1 MRFLVVLLA
10 WAFTAPAR
18 ADVGVGAAVGNEDET
33 ILFPIRL
40 SSVIIEPYLG
50 YRESDGKFRR
60 NTSSAESLEVG
71 VGVFGLL
78 MRGDNLSIY
87 YGARLADIRGEEFIQ
102 INEPNTFPETQ
113 TDIDGYRVTP
123 TVGLQYTIS
132 RVTIGA
138 EIGLIYEEIDS
149 RSTTIRRLS
158 GATSRMEDTVVSKGT
173 HANVVFRF
181 FF

>member
-1 MRFLVVLLA
+1 MRFLAVLLA
-10 WAFTAPAR
+10 WAFSTSAH

-40 SSVIIEPYLG
+40 TSMLIEPYLG
-50 YRESDGKFRR
+50 YRESDVEFER
-60 NTSSAESLEVG
+60 NISTAERLEVG

-78 MRGDNLSIY
+78 MRGENLSMY
-87 YGARLADIRGEEFIQ
+87 YGARLADISAEEFVQ

-123 TVGLQYTIS
+123 TIGFQYTVS
-132 RVTIGA
+132 RVMIGA
-138 EIGLIYEEIDS
+138 EIGLTYEEIDTT
-149 RSTTIRRLS
+149 STTIRRFS
-158 GATSRMEDTVVSKGT
+158 GVTTRSEQTLVSKGT